1 MLFSVIVTIYNL
13 EEYLEKCIDS
23 ILMQTYRDFEIILVD
38 DGSTDKS
45 SEICDLYKKK
55 DSRVVV
61 LHKQN
66 GGLISA
72 RVDGLMLANG
82 EYSVFVDGDDWI
94 EANELQCISEII
106 GENHPDMV
114 EFGFWKEYSDN
125 VDWRHA
131 GVEEGLYQRDA
142 LWKEIRNILETKPCF
157 FRALENTI
165 CCKAVQTG
173 IFRLVETKLC
183 PQITWGEDVIATYSL
198 LHCVEKIYISYRPL
212 YHYVE
217 RKDSMMHTSRI
228 SQIPMLEQEMEKIW
242 KRYCLQDSVAYKQSI
257 LKNMTFLEE
266 PQQVLENY
274 ASTFLVKENRIV
286 IFGKGVM
293 AKGIIEACSEKEI
306 NIVAVVDS
314 YDVDRIHSIEFD
326 VVFIAISVSSIVEK
340 VIQLLVEMGI
350 EREKIKYIRYED
362 IMAE

>member
-23 ILMQTYRDFEIILVD
+23 ILMQTYRNFEIILVD

-45 SEICDLYKKK
+45 REICDNYKKK

-82 EYSVFVDGDDWI
+82 EYSIFVDGDDWI
-94 EANELQCISEII
+94 ETNELQYISEII
-106 GENHPDMV
+106 NDYYPDMI
-114 EFGFWKEYSDN
+114 EFGFWKEYSDII
-125 VDWRHA
+125 DCRHA
-131 GVEEGLYQRDA
+131 GVPEGLYQKEV
-142 LWKEIRNILETKPCF
+142 LWKEIRTILETKPCF

-165 CCKAVQTG
+165 CCKAVKTD
-173 IFRLVETKLC
+173 IFRLVENKLC
-183 PQITWGEDVIATYSL
+183 PKITWGEDVIATYSL

-217 RKDSMMHTSRI
+217 RKGSMMHTSRI
-228 SQIPMLEQEMEKIW
+228 SQIPMIEQEMNSIW
-242 KRYCLQDSVAYKQSI
+242 NRYCLQDSVAYKQSI

-274 ASTFLVKENRIV
+274 SSTLGVPGNRIV

-293 AKGIIEACSEKEI
+293 AQGIIEACSEKGI
-306 NIVAVVDS
+306 NIVAVIDS
-314 YDVDRIHSIEFD
+314 YDVDRIRLFEYD
-326 VVFIAISVSSIVEK
+326 VIFIAISVSSIVEK
-340 VIQLLVEMGI
+340 AIQLLLGMGI
-350 EREKIKYIRYED
+350 ECEKIKYIRYD
-362 IMAE
+362 DL